1 MTVEPISTNN
11 IEALAQLMLELWP
24 NSSFDEEL
32 ESCKIILNSDIDIC
46 YLIKDKETYIAFI
59 HLTVRFDYVE
69 GANSLPVAY
78 IEGLYVKENWRHLGI
93 GKKMI
98 HLGIEWARQRGCKQL
113 ASDTELNNDTS
124 IEFHKS
130 MGFLE
135 ANRLVCFIRDL

>member
-1 MTVEPISTNN
+1 MRIEQISTYN
-11 IEALAQLMLELWP
+11 ISALAQLMLELWP
-24 NSSFDEEL
+24 DSSFDEQL
-32 ESCKIILNSDIDIC
+32 ESCIIILNNDNDSC
-46 YLIKDKETYIAFI
+46 YLIKDRETYIAFI
-59 HLTVRFDYVE
+59 HLTVRLEYVE

-98 HLGIEWARQRGCKQL
+98 DLGIEWGRQKGCKQL

-124 IEFHKS
+124 IAFHKR

-135 ANRLVCFIRDL
+135 ANRIVCFIRDL

>member
-11 IEALAQLMLELWP
+11 IRDLAQLMLELWP
-24 NSSFDEEL
+24 DSSFDEEL
-32 ESCKIILNSDIDIC
+32 ESCMIILNNDNDVS
-46 YLIKDKETYIAFI
+46 YLIKDKDTYIAFI

-69 GANSLPVAY
+69 GANSSPVAY

-98 HLGIEWARQRGCKQL
+98 DLGTEWGQQKGCKQL

-124 IEFHKS
+124 IEFHKKL
-130 MGFLE
+130 GFLE
-135 ANRLVCFIRDL
+135 TNRIVCFIKDL